1 MTHPLA
7 DMPDRPPG
15 RGPSGTA
22 ATGEPSLSM
31 QQRTVLERLITRL
44 VALTSQQNAE
54 VWACVKHD
62 LGLKG
67 DSPLLACHFSAAE
80 ASLNQRLAAAQD
92 NHHHR
97 QTLAQL
103 SDLLGQGNN
112 RQAVSDYI
120 RQHYGQTALHALSQ
134 TQLETILHL
143 LQHGQLSIPQP
154 QQRPPTLRPL
164 LPAEHNTLNQ
174 LVTKLAAATGEPS
187 KLIWQSMLE
196 LCGVKSGELIPATH
210 FLPLSYWLQARQT
223 LSAQSAPT
231 LTSLQGALKQPL
243 EAAEWQKIVDFA
255 SRSWQVTPQTTLS
268 PAQIL
273 ALLNKVF
280 VLRVARAQ
288 ETLAIPQE
296 EPVARRTWSA
306 KPWQL
311 ALGGLIVGGL
321 SLITPAVWGN
331 GYSVVQSYL
340 LLPPSG
346 ALLVGIL

>member
-210 FLPLSYWLQARQT
+210 FLPL
-223 LSAQSAPT
+223 
-231 LTSLQGALKQPL
+231 TSLQGALKQPL
-243 EAAEWQKIVDFA
+243 EAAEWQTIVDFA
-255 SRSWQVTPQTTLS
+255 RRSWQVTPRTTLS

-311 ALGGLIVGGL
+311 ALG
-321 SLITPAVWGN
+321 AV
-331 GYSVVQSYL
+331 VL
-340 LLPPSG
+340 LLVLW
-346 ALLVGIL
+346 LLL

>member
-67 DSPLLACHFSAAE
+67 DTPLLARHFSAAE

-120 RQHYGQTALHALSQ
+120 RQHYGK
-134 TQLETILHL
+134 
-143 LQHGQLSIPQP
+143 
-154 QQRPPTLRPL
+154 RRCM
-164 LPAEHNTLNQ
+164 
-174 LVTKLAAATGEPS
+174 PS
-187 KLIWQSMLE
+187 
-196 LCGVKSGELIPATH
+196 
-210 FLPLSYWLQARQT
+210 ARRNWST
-223 LSAQSAPT
+223 FCICCSVVSCL
-231 LTSLQGALKQPL
+231 
-243 EAAEWQKIVDFA
+243 
-255 SRSWQVTPQTTLS
+255 SRSRS
-268 PAQIL
+268 S
-273 ALLNKVF
+273 
-280 VLRVARAQ
+280 
-288 ETLAIPQE
+288 
-296 EPVARRTWSA
+296 ARRPSA
-306 KPWQL
+306 RCCQ
-311 ALGGLIVGGL
+311 
-321 SLITPAVWGN
+321 
-331 GYSVVQSYL
+331 
-340 LLPPSG
+340 PSTTRS
-346 ALLVGIL
+346 ISW

>member
-134 TQLETILHL
+134 TQLETFCICC
-143 LQHGQLSIPQP
+143 
-154 QQRPPTLRPL
+154 
-164 LPAEHNTLNQ
+164 
-174 LVTKLAAATGEPS
+174 
-187 KLIWQSMLE
+187 SMAS
-196 LCGVKSGELIPATH
+196 C
-210 FLPLSYWLQARQT
+210 R
-223 LSAQSAPT
+223 
-231 LTSLQGALKQPL
+231 
-243 EAAEWQKIVDFA
+243 
-255 SRSWQVTPQTTLS
+255 SRSRS
-268 PAQIL
+268 S
-273 ALLNKVF
+273 
-280 VLRVARAQ
+280 
-288 ETLAIPQE
+288 
-296 EPVARRTWSA
+296 ARRPCA
-306 KPWQL
+306 RCCQ
-311 ALGGLIVGGL
+311 
-321 SLITPAVWGN
+321 
-331 GYSVVQSYL
+331 
-340 LLPPSG
+340 PS
-346 ALLVGIL
+346 IIRSISW

>member
-120 RQHYGQTALHALSQ
+120 RQHYGQTALHA
-134 TQLETILHL
+134 
-143 LQHGQLSIPQP
+143 PQP
-154 QQRPPTLRPL
+154 D
-164 LPAEHNTLNQ
+164 AAGDHSAS
-174 LVTKLAAATGEPS
+174 AAAWPAVDPS
-187 KLIWQSMLE
+187 
-196 LCGVKSGELIPATH
+196 
-210 FLPLSYWLQARQT
+210 
-223 LSAQSAPT
+223 
-231 LTSLQGALKQPL
+231 
-243 EAAEWQKIVDFA
+243 
-255 SRSWQVTPQTTLS
+255 SRSS
-268 PAQIL
+268 
-273 ALLNKVF
+273 
-280 VLRVARAQ
+280 
-288 ETLAIPQE
+288 
-296 EPVARRTWSA
+296 ARRPCA
-306 KPWQL
+306 RCCQ
-311 ALGGLIVGGL
+311 
-321 SLITPAVWGN
+321 
-331 GYSVVQSYL
+331 
-340 LLPPSG
+340 PS
-346 ALLVGIL
+346 IIRSISW

>member
-174 LVTKLAAATGEPS
+174 LETKLAAATGEPS
-187 KLIWQSMLE
+187 KLIRQSMLE

-210 FLPLSYWLQARQT
+210 FLPLFVLAAGAANAECAKRADAH
-223 LSAQSAPT
+223 LAAGSAQAAA
-231 LTSLQGALKQPL
+231 GGR
-243 EAAEWQKIVDFA
+243 AEWLKIVDFA

-311 ALGGLIVGGL
+311 ALG
-321 SLITPAVWGN
+321 AV
-331 GYSVVQSYL
+331 VL
-340 LLPPSG
+340 LLVLW
-346 ALLVGIL
+346 LLL